1 MKCLVKAL
9 AMAKPPSSSMM
20 VCVDTRLFSVKAGA
34 HMTIQQVMEHLQQVH
49 DSPIAKGFGVERAS
63 LRAHSFQD
71 GIGSIWRAEALWV
84 FPSVI
89 HHHAQQHHRQ
99 KWHQH
104 GRHKQR
110 QGLEEPSS
118 SATF

>member
-20 VCVDTRLFSVKAGA
+20 VCMDTRSFSLKTGA
-34 HMTIQQVMEHLQQVH
+34 RMAIQQIMEHLYRVH
-49 DSPIAKGFGVERAS
+49 DSPIAKDFGVKRAC
-63 LRAHSFQD
+63 LGAHSFQN
-71 GIGSIWRAEALWV
+71 GIGSIWRAEALRV
-84 FPSVI
+84 FPSAI
-89 HHHAQQHHRQ
+89 YHHAQHNRQ

-110 QGLEEPSS
+110 QGLEPSNP
-118 SATF
+118 ATC